1 MNCLA
6 ILKEYNI
13 YNISM
18 NLVDHL
24 GYNGGAVTAIINIVA
39 LTDQLKYLVSFVLFY
54 YVEYFVV
61 GMMKRIIE
69 EPRPTGYSDK
79 KYDDGGEYVGMALY
93 GMPSGHSS
101 AVWYSTV
108 YLWLVKR
115 SPYLLIL
122 QLAIC
127 FNTMYQRWAFHKH
140 SIEQLLV
147 GALVGGSIAFVA
159 VMVTK
164 QAVR

>member
-1 MNCLA
+1 
-6 ILKEYNI
+6 
-13 YNISM
+13 M
-18 NLVDHL
+18 NLIDHI

-39 LTDQLKYLVSFVLFY
+39 LTDQPKYLVSFVLFY

-61 GMMKRIIE
+61 GMMKWNIK

-79 KYDDGGEYVGMALY
+79 RYDDGGEYVGASLY

-108 YLWLVKR
+108 YLWLVKQ

-122 QLAIC
+122 QLALC
-127 FNTMYQRWAFHKH
+127 FNTMYQRWAFRKH
-140 SIEQLLV
+140 TVDQLLV
-147 GALVGGSIAFVA
+147 GALAGGSIAWLA
-159 VMVTK
+159 VTMTK
-164 QAVR
+164 RAVR

>member
-1 MNCLA
+1 
-6 ILKEYNI
+6 
-13 YNISM
+13 M
-18 NLVDHL
+18 NLIEHI
-24 GYNGGAVTAIINIVA
+24 GYKGVTVIAIINIFA
-39 LTDQLKYLVSFVLFY
+39 LMNQCKYLVSFILFY
-54 YVEYFVV
+54 YVQYFVV
-61 GMMKRIIE
+61 GMMKHIIK
-69 EPRPTGYSDK
+69 EPRPVGFLYKKYSDGGV
-79 KYDDGGEYVGMALY
+79 YDGTSLY

-122 QLAIC
+122 QLTIC

-140 SIEQLLV
+140 SIEQLLA
-147 GALVGGSIAFVA
+147 GALVGGSIAFIA